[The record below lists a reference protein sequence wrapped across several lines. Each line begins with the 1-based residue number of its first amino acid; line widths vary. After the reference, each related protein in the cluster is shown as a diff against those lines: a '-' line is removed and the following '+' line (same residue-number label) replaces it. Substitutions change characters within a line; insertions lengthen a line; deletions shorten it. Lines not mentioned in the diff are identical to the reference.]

1 MKAKIL
7 VTRKL
12 SDAAE
17 EKLRKDFDVT
27 LNPNDEPIPNDKLIK
42 MANEYD
48 GFISTGFDKIGE
60 EFFKDLNGKLKII
73 AQVGVGYD
81 NISVKSAESKKIKV
95 TNTPNVLNEAVAET
109 TILLILAASRR
120 IGEAY
125 NLVRSGTWKDQKPD
139 LTKFMIGNSV
149 TGKTLGIIGMGRIG
163 RMAAKCAKAFGMKI
177 IYYNRNKLSSDLE
190 DGAKY
195 FSDIESMMP
204 ECDFVS
210 IHTPATAETTIL
222 LILAASR
229 RIGEAYNL
237 VRSGEW
243 KNQKPDLTKF
253 MIGNSVTGKTLGIIG
268 MGRIGRMAA
277 NCAKAFGMKIIYYNR
292 NKLSE
297 ELEDGAKYF
306 SDINS
311 MMPECDFVSIHT
323 PATAETKHILNV
335 NTIGLLPKHAVVINT
350 SRGSTIDD
358 DALIDALQNNKI
370 YAAGLDVFNNEP
382 NLDERYMKL
391 DNCFVLPHVGSATH
405 ETRLAMS
412 MMAVDNICNYFKNK
426 PLISEVV

>member
-1 MKAKIL
+1 MKPKIL
-7 VTRKL
+7 VSRKI
-12 SDAAE
+12 SDLAE
-17 EKLRKDFDVT
+17 EKLQKDFEVT
-27 LNPNDEPIPNDKLIK
+27 LNPEDEPIPESELIK
-42 MANEYD
+42 LVNDYD
-48 GFISTGFDKIGE
+48 GMISTGFDKISE
-60 EFFKDLNGKLKII
+60 NFFNNLNGKLKII

-81 NISVKSAESKKIKV
+81 NISIKSAKEKKIKV

-125 NLVRSGTWKDQKPD
+125 NLVRADDWKNQKPD

-177 IYYNRNKLSSDLE
+177 IYYNRNKLSDDLE
-190 DGAKY
+190 YGAKY
-195 FSDIESMMP
+195 FSDIKTMLP

-210 IHTPATAETTIL
+210 IH
-222 LILAASR
+222 
-229 RIGEAYNL
+229 
-237 VRSGEW
+237 V
-243 KNQKPDLTKF
+243 
-253 MIGNSVTGKTLGIIG
+253 
-268 MGRIGRMAA
+268 
-277 NCAKAFGMKIIYYNR
+277 
-292 NKLSE
+292 
-297 ELEDGAKYF
+297 
-306 SDINS
+306 
-311 MMPECDFVSIHT
+311 
-323 PATAETKHILNV
+323 PATAETKNILNSS
-335 NTIGLLPKHAVVINT
+335 TISLLPKHAVVINT

-358 DALIDALQNNKI
+358 DALIDALENKKI

-382 NLDERYMKL
+382 NLDKRYLKL

-412 MMAVDNICNYFKNK
+412 MMAVENIYCFFNKK

>member
-1 MKAKIL
+1 MFLTPKVFLEIRTNMKPKIL
-7 VTRKL
+7 VTRKI
-12 SDAAE
+12 SDLAE
-17 EKLRKDFDVT
+17 EKLKKEFDVT
-27 LNPNDEPIPNDKLIK
+27 FNPKDEPIQNSNLVK

-60 EFFKDLNGKLKII
+60 NFFKNLNGKLKII

-81 NISVKSAESKKIKV
+81 NISVKSAESKNIKV
-95 TNTPNVLNEAVAET
+95 TNTPNVLNEAVAEA

-125 NLVRSGTWKDQKPD
+125 NLVRSG
-139 LTKFMIGNSV
+139 N
-149 TGKTLGIIGMGRIG
+149 
-163 RMAAKCAKAFGMKI
+163 
-177 IYYNRNKLSSDLE
+177 
-190 DGAKY
+190 
-195 FSDIESMMP
+195 
-204 ECDFVS
+204 
-210 IHTPATAETTIL
+210 
-222 LILAASR
+222 
-229 RIGEAYNL
+229 
-237 VRSGEW
+237 W

-268 MGRIGRMAA
+268 MGRIGRMVAKYV
-277 NCAKAFGMKIIYYNR
+277 KAFGMKIIYYNR

-297 ELEDGAKYF
+297 DLEDGAKYF
-306 SDINS
+306 SDLNS

-323 PATAETKHILNV
+323 PATAETKNILNAS
-335 NTIGLLPKHAVVINT
+335 TISLLPKHAVVINT

-358 DALIDALQNNKI
+358 EALINALQNNKI

-382 NLDERYMKL
+382 NLDERYIKL

-412 MMAVDNICNYFKNK
+412 MMAVDNIYCYFNNK
-426 PLISEVV
+426 TLISEVV